1 MKKIEIIGGGL
12 SGLSL
17 GIYLRNLGV
26 PVRIVEFGSYPR
38 HKVCGEFV
46 CGVSTKVLEEMGIR
60 EIFKGA
66 RHHKDMAWWMGDDL
80 VMREQLPQQAMGLSR
95 YRMDADL
102 AAVFEAAG
110 GELLVGTRVGPEDG
124 EGRVW
129 ATGKRKRRGEW
140 IGLKVHARDVDLE
153 GLEMHV
159 GKRGYL
165 GLSGIE
171 NGRVNCCGLFR
182 VDKTA
187 ERKNMMASYLAMNG
201 LQALHE
207 RFCSWDIDEGSFC
220 ATAGFDLGGQEK
232 SGAICVGD
240 AALLIPPFTGNGMSM
255 AIESSWLAGPWLAK
269 FAKGELAWEEACQAF
284 ADDCENYF
292 AKRMRLAGSLH
303 PLLFN
308 GLGRGLLKWSAMSG
322 LLPFG
327 FLFNHLRSK

>member
-17 GIYLRNLGV
+17 GIYLRKLGV
-26 PVRIVEFGSYPR
+26 PVRIIESGGYPQ

-46 CGVSTKVLEEMGIR
+46 CGVSEEVLEEVGIW
-60 EIFKGA
+60 EVFKSA
-66 RHHKDMAWWMGDDL
+66 RQHEELAWWMGDDL
-80 VMREQLPQQAMGLSR
+80 MMREQLPQRAMGISR

-110 GELLVGTRVGPEDG
+110 GELIVATRAGNEDR

-140 IGLKVHARDVDLE
+140 IGLKVHARDVDLN

-159 GKRGYL
+159 GKSGYL
-165 GLSGIE
+165 GLSGVE

-182 VDKTA
+182 VNKA
-187 ERKNMMASYLAMNG
+187 ANRKNIMASYLEMNG
-201 LQALHE
+201 LHE
-207 RFCSWDIDEGSFC
+207 LYDRFCRWDIDEGSLC
-220 ATAGFDLGGQEK
+220 ATAGFDLGGQSR
-232 SGAICVGD
+232 SGAFCVGD

-269 FAKGELAWEEACQAF
+269 FARGEMGWRETCQAF
-284 ADDCENYF
+284 DADCEGYF

-308 GLGRGLLKWSAMSG
+308 ALGRGLLKWSAMSG

-327 FLFNHLRSK
+327 YLFNHLRST